1 MRNTLN
7 NIIDRVVKNVLNE
20 ATVSQFKMGDS
31 IVIPGDETYGRKVLR
46 DRYKMNPDDFEYIG
60 AGKFV
65 YKMKPKKTNAGMKKK
80 PKFKSQDLG
89 KKDGETSEEYL
100 DRVKQVNQKF
110 AQMDGEIEGEEW
122 RPIENKGRYFKGN
135 ADFSKDFE
143 VSNMGRVRVI
153 DLEDPM
159 RSIITSGYDAPN
171 KKARQIT
178 IRIPGMRTTPPLHTL
193 VADAWL
199 PEPPGGIEKYY
210 VAHIDGDYHNN
221 RADNL
226 EYRPKKRSG
235 NISDIEEPTVEMPLP
250 ESVRRIIKEGVRR
263 ALNEVSGWT
272 LEKDDVTWVN
282 DAESGA
288 SDKAWMVRLWSGS
301 GYYLPAFGAYATS
314 EEDALEKVVAYLDQ
328 EGDDSFFCDDYV
340 EQMKEELAQEGKD
353 DEDIWQEIDEQ
364 FCYVDSTMDGGGCH
378 YVLWENL
385 AVYPYDEKR
394 FR

>member
-7 NIIDRVVKNVLNE
+7 NIIDKVVKNVLNE
-20 ATVSQFKMGDS
+20 ATVPQFKMGDS

-235 NISDIEEPTVEMPLP
+235 NISDIEEPTAEMPLA
-250 ESVRRIIKEGVRR
+250 ESKLRRMIKESVRR
-263 ALNEVSGWT
+263 ALNEWADGTDTILSYHVITVG
-272 LEKDDVTWVN
+272 
-282 DAESGA
+282 
-288 SDKAWMVRLWSGS
+288 
-301 GYYLPAFGAYATS
+301 
-314 EEDALEKVVAYLDQ
+314 
-328 EGDDSFFCDDYV
+328 GDDSDQAEADFAYEIYDKLTHNEISVDEAIWKITNGNLETATEPEAVPRSAIEFGTNTT
-340 EQMKEELAQEGKD
+340 GKY
-353 DEDIWQEIDEQ
+353 
-364 FCYVDSTMDGGGCH
+364 FLT
-378 YVLWENL
+378 
-385 AVYPYDEKR
+385 YDKFTGALDVWARGE
-394 FR
+394 